1 MKGYERAEEF
11 FTTEF
16 KTDEEMIKAYEALT
30 EEEVNALNWLIF
42 NDQQ

>member
-1 MKGYERAEEF
+1 MKELERATEF

-16 KTDEEMIKAYEALT
+16 KTDEEMIAAYEALT

-42 NDQQ
+42 NER